1 MGWGCFSLSQIM
13 TNHKKFKNFICQLAS
28 YRNISEVEI
37 LWQKKKKYFSKFDTA
52 MESKKENNS
61 NLSVEEL
68 LRQKIV
74 ELESEVIMIYEQN

>member
-1 MGWGCFSLSQIM
+1 
-13 TNHKKFKNFICQLAS
+13 
-28 YRNISEVEI
+28 
-37 LWQKKKKYFSKFDTA
+37 
-52 MESKKENNS
+52 MESKSENNS